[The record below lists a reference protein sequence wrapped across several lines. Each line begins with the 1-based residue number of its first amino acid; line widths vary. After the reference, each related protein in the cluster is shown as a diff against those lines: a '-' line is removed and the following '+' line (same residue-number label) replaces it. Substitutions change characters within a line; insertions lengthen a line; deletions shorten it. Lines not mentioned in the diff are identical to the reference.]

1 MLKRG
6 SKGWAVWN
14 IVEAIILAAIG
25 VLCVIYND
33 NADLHKWIL
42 IILGILVIVDASCRL
57 LFDVLG
63 VFKTPVGT
71 LVSTNYAAVLTGAF
85 EMAIGI
91 AVIMIGNSD
100 NNQNDVIFQFIGNF
114 VGITLIAIGA
124 LVAIY
129 AIIFM
134 VRKAQNVV
142 TSIVQIVVAAL
153 FITLGILS
161 IIFLRDKSKAMSV
174 ALITLGVILMIAGIV
189 LLAGTIMILKSNH
202 DLKKATVAKKKDEA
216 KPAEEKKPADDKKK
230 DDSNVIEAD
239 AKDNDPKQIE
249 AKKDDEKK

>member
-25 VLCVIYND
+25 VLCVVYNS
-33 NADLHKWIL
+33 NPDLHKWIL
-42 IILGILVIVDASCRL
+42 IVLGILVILDASCRL

-134 VRKAQNVV
+134 VRKAQNVA
-142 TSIVQIVVAAL
+142 TSIVQIIVAAM

-161 IIFLRDKSKAMSV
+161 IVFLTDKSKAMSV

-189 LLAGTIMILKSNH
+189 LLAGTIMVIKSNH
-202 DLKKATVAKKKDEA
+202 DLKKAAVAKKKDEA
-216 KPAEEKKPADDKKK
+216 KPADTPKAKEEKKDDK
-230 DDSNVIEAD
+230 NVIEAD
-239 AKDNDPKQIE
+239 TKESDPKQIE
-249 AKKDDEKK
+249 EKKDDKK

>member
-1 MLKRG
+1 
-6 SKGWAVWN
+6 
-14 IVEAIILAAIG
+14 
-25 VLCVIYND
+25 
-33 NADLHKWIL
+33 
-42 IILGILVIVDASCRL
+42 L

-153 FITLGILS
+153 CS
-161 IIFLRDKSKAMSV
+161 
-174 ALITLGVILMIAGIV
+174 
-189 LLAGTIMILKSNH
+189 LL
-202 DLKKATVAKKKDEA
+202 
-216 KPAEEKKPADDKKK
+216 
-230 DDSNVIEAD
+230 
-239 AKDNDPKQIE
+239 
-249 AKKDDEKK
+249 